1 MSARAPCVKL
11 YCFVSDFIV
20 LCPTLLFVHNNC
32 ERTIMFDTSS
42 PMKVGDF
49 DMQRVKTM
57 FDTST
62 GRSLPSSKF
71 ATINFDTTPRAFRSH
86 VTGCYR
92 PEADLDAIKSPHP
105 TLTGHER

>member
-1 MSARAPCVKL
+1 
-11 YCFVSDFIV
+11 
-20 LCPTLLFVHNNC
+20 
-32 ERTIMFDTSS
+32 MFDTSS

-71 ATINFDTTPRAFRSH
+71 ATIKFDTTPRAFRSH

-92 PEADLDAIKSPHP
+92 PEAAIDGSGEGWCCVEPIVNIGCSIESARFRSRVLRDSNRLEVPAFFK
-105 TLTGHER
+105 

>member
-1 MSARAPCVKL
+1 
-11 YCFVSDFIV
+11 
-20 LCPTLLFVHNNC
+20 
-32 ERTIMFDTSS
+32 MFDTSS

-71 ATINFDTTPRAFRSH
+71 ATIKFDTTPRAFRSH

-92 PEADLDAIKSPHP
+92 PKAAVATPLAIAHKH
-105 TLTGHER
+105 